1 MKVGGFLFFI
11 FFTINTL
18 LYSFLLSI
26 FVDMKNILFLL
37 FLIPTFLFGQYVTVP
52 THYDSEHAAQH
63 IIKGHIKMYLKDT
76 VKLTTEKKSERY
88 VTDCGMTPDKV
99 KVTLDKIF
107 KKGKLEYTSRT
118 NGGYIFT
125 IAVVD
130 PSDDIKIINYCTFH
144 VDAWTQKIEEIE
156 ILLGE

>member
-1 MKVGGFLFFI
+1 
-11 FFTINTL
+11 
-18 LYSFLLSI
+18 
-26 FVDMKNILFLL
+26 MKNILFIL

-52 THYDSEHAAQH
+52 THYDSEHTAEH
-63 IIKGHIKMYLKDT
+63 IMKGHIKMFVKDT
-76 VKLTTEKKSERY
+76 IKFTTEKRSERY
-88 VTDCGMTPDKV
+88 VTDCGIGPNQVKSKLDKV
-99 KVTLDKIF
+99 F

-125 IAVVD
+125 ISVID
-130 PSDDIKIINYCTFH
+130 PSDDTKVINYCTFH

>member
-1 MKVGGFLFFI
+1 
-11 FFTINTL
+11 
-18 LYSFLLSI
+18 
-26 FVDMKNILFLL
+26 MKNILFIL

-52 THYDSEHAAQH
+52 THYDSENATQH
-63 IIKGHIKMYLKDT
+63 IIKGHIKMFLQDSIKF
-76 VKLTTEKKSERY
+76 TTEKKKDRY
-88 VTDCGMTPDKV
+88 VTDCGITPNQVKSKLDKV
-99 KVTLDKIF
+99 F
-107 KKGKLEYTSRT
+107 MKGKPEYISRT

>member
-1 MKVGGFLFFI
+1 
-11 FFTINTL
+11 
-18 LYSFLLSI
+18 
-26 FVDMKNILFLL
+26 
-37 FLIPTFLFGQYVTVP
+37 
-52 THYDSEHAAQH
+52 
-63 IIKGHIKMYLKDT
+63 MYLKDT

-99 KVTLDKIF
+99 NVTLDKKF